1 MSKFNANGWNANP
14 CNGPLDN
21 YNKYIRNATQ
31 AERAAFYMNPR
42 SNHID
47 ITSLYPW
54 SRDTVATSNWVTS
67 AKDYCTSPNG
77 VPVEGVTR
85 LGVYLYRSPINGLP
99 PFNDGKCARCNNSGQ
114 DCQNCRHGLL

>member
-1 MSKFNANGWNANP
+1 MSKFNANGWNADP
-14 CNGPLDN
+14 CNGPLYN
-21 YNKYIRNATQ
+21 YNKYIRNVTP

-42 SNHID
+42 SNDID

-54 SRDTVATSNWVTS
+54 SRDTVATSNWATS

-77 VPVEGVTR
+77 VPVEGTTR

-99 PFNDGKCARCNNSGQ
+99 PFNDGKCARCNSSGK
-114 DCQNCRHGLL
+114 DCKNCQGVFL

>member
-1 MSKFNANGWNANP
+1 MSKFNANGWNADP

-42 SNHID
+42 SNDID

-54 SRDTVATSNWVTS
+54 SRDTVATSNWATS

-77 VPVEGVTR
+77 VPVEGTTR

-99 PFNDGKCARCNNSGQ
+99 PFNDGKCARCNSSGK
-114 DCQNCRHGLL
+114 DCKNCQGVFL